1 MMKILNELLN
11 ERGLCLHHPLL
22 GLRKQWPFD
31 FIRAY
36 AVKNHVIRDRYEK
49 GTGSTGNELGA

>member
-1 MMKILNELLN
+1 MKNLNELLN
-11 ERGLCLHHPLL
+11 ECGLCLRPPLF

-36 AVKNHVIRDRYEK
+36 AVKNHVIKDRYEK
-49 GTGSTGNELGA
+49 GTGSTGNELGT